1 MTRTI
6 TQFEEQ
12 VLRLIHHDFEGRT
25 QREAAKQLKCSQSQI
40 SDAVSRLKRKAP
52 QMFPILTR
60 QQAFI
65 QKCICEDG
73 LTHQEIAMLLGL
85 NENTLKSRIARLRNK
100 GVSFEKPK
108 RTFQYGEYMDS
119 KIRHKF

>member
-6 TQFEEQ
+6 TVFEEK
-12 VLRLIHHDFEGRT
+12 VLRCVHHEFSSMT
-25 QREAAKQLKCSQSQI
+25 QREAAEQLKCSQSQI
-40 SDAVSRLKRKAP
+40 SDAINRLKRKAP

-73 LTHQEIAMLLGL
+73 LTHREIAMLLGL

-100 GVSFEKPK
+100 GVNFEKPK
-108 RTFQYGEYMDS
+108 RTLQYGEYMDG
-119 KIRHKF
+119 KIRHIF